1 MTLAN
6 AKVMLQEQP
15 DFKAQRMWL
24 VETINAFNHSVLYLP
39 KYHCEFNFIENV
51 WGCAKMYSRRHCDY
65 SFEALRRIIP
75 KAIASVSLT
84 TIRRYARRCERYMD
98 AYRPKLVGD
107 SIVTLSQA
115 QVSRAVKL

>member
-24 VETINAFNHSVLYLP
+24 VETIIAFNHSVLFLP
-39 KYHCEFNFIENV
+39 KYHCEFNFIETV

-65 SFEALRRIIP
+65 SIP

-84 TIRRYARRCERYMD
+84 TIRPYPGYARRCERYTAWM
-98 AYRPKLVGD
+98 PTGQSLLV
-107 SIVTLSQA
+107 TALSP
-115 QVSRAVKL
+115 SHRLKFLEL